1 MGYKLNGSHLSLDV
15 AFRDSEGT
23 QYPASWLRSSTA
35 EQRAAVPTGGITW
48 EVDPPWYDQRF
59 YWGTDRPKPIANLK
73 KDWIQ
78 IQKDTA
84 NSKLARTDWL
94 IIRKAESDTAIP
106 SDITTYRTAV
116 RTKCKEREDQITA
129 CSNMTALASL
139 LQANLTIDGTA
150 SNGATEKKKADG
162 SSYDPKQWN
171 PDAPNPGA
179 LKAWP
184 NS

>member
-116 RTKCKEREDQITA
+116 RTKCKE
-129 CSNMTALASL
+129 
-139 LQANLTIDGTA
+139 
-150 SNGATEKKKADG
+150 
-162 SSYDPKQWN
+162 
-171 PDAPNPGA
+171 
-179 LKAWP
+179 
-184 NS
+184 